1 MMPGWN
7 DAQTI
12 FMVPPTLLAAPQQQV
27 APAAAGQVVVA
38 PQNAAPQI
46 AAMTSLDPCF
56 QPLPLQPGET
66 AFYPSGERKRA
77 KQACMA
83 CHKAKLRC
91 TMLQCGSCLY
101 CVERG
106 WPCIPRVRMTWRQTR
121 KRPPYPSLDL
131 ARAQEAA
138 LQSLPP
144 LPPLQPMP
152 PSAVGLEDLWGGAQ
166 GLQPGSPTVGSGAG
180 LPAAAPV
187 AAPDQATLI
196 AALCSSYSMH
206 LQRSLADS
214 MSLSRMLAAESSTE
228 TLEAPQDEHRAPP
241 LAQLVGGG
249 GGGGG
254 VDGRAREGA
263 AGGGGGAGWG
273 SGVARGRSSGR
284 TTWATTV
291 EDIDGDEVSLK
302 RPRDTREY
310 TKDHDSF
317 VDEVARR
324 EVEPMPILTAP
335 ER

>member
-1 MMPGWN
+1 
-7 DAQTI
+7 
-12 FMVPPTLLAAPQQQV
+12 
-27 APAAAGQVVVA
+27 
-38 PQNAAPQI
+38 
-46 AAMTSLDPCF
+46 
-56 QPLPLQPGET
+56 
-66 AFYPSGERKRA
+66 
-77 KQACMA
+77 MA
-83 CHKAKLRC
+83 CWRAKLRC

-106 WPCIPRVRMTWRQTR
+106 WPCIPRVRMTRRQTR

-291 EDIDGDEVSLK
+291 EDIDGDEDARRSHPPACAVPEARDAYETRPQVSLK

-324 EVEPMPILTAP
+324 EVV
-335 ER
+335 RRRS